1 MRLVEHEWKTTMQP
15 RPTGRRLAAILS
27 ADVVGY
33 SRLMS
38 VDEDG
43 AVRTLRTYR
52 AVISDFIAEHDGRI
66 FGTAGD
72 SVIAEF
78 ASAVQAVRAAVAI
91 QRALDRYNADLPSD
105 QRMDFRIG
113 INVGDVLTEGTDLLG
128 DGVNIAARLQGIAA
142 PAGICISGQ
151 VFDQIEGKLAFNLTH
166 LGAQSLKNLT
176 RPVQVY
182 KVDWQADDAVM
193 PVDRSGPLALPK
205 KPSIAVLP
213 FTNISRDPEQE
224 FFVDGI
230 TDDLIT
236 VLPHYRWFFVI
247 ARNSSFVFKGRATD
261 VKQVAR
267 ELGVR
272 YVLEGSVRRAGSR
285 VRINGQLVD
294 AESGNHLWAE
304 QYDRDLSDIFA
315 VQDEITQS
323 VVAAIEPELLM
334 AEGQRAVRR
343 PPANLDAFECYQRG
357 MWHFHQFTSGDNR
370 EAESWLRR
378 AIERD
383 PTFAQGW
390 MGLARVLNANIWFG
404 WSRDVA
410 RDRQEGYAAAHRG
423 VDLDNRDPYCF
434 YALTLQRLISREQ
447 LKALESAQ
455 RAIDLTPNFAV
466 GHFSLGWARL
476 FVGHFSSAVD
486 PLHRAM
492 RLSPHDPINFSYLN
506 ALALAHYHQ
515 EDYEQALTY
524 ANRAY
529 DLRRLY
535 NTGRTLL
542 ACLGQL
548 GLREQAERVR
558 AEVPELAL
566 PEHDRFWALTNPYL
580 NPDHIAHLQKGL
592 RMAGLEVSHE
602 TE

>member
-1 MRLVEHEWKTTMQP
+1 MQI
-15 RPTGRRLAAILS
+15 RPGGRRLAAIVS

-38 VDEDG
+38 INEEG
-43 AVRTLRTYR
+43 AVETLRTYR
-52 AVISDFIAEHDGRI
+52 AVISDFVAEHDGRI

-78 ASAVQAVRAAVAI
+78 ASAVQAVRSAVAI
-91 QRALDRYNADLPSD
+91 QRALDRHNADLSSD
-105 QRMDFRIG
+105 RRMDFRIG
-113 INVGDVLTEGTDLLG
+113 INVGDVLTEGDDLLG
-128 DGVNIAARLQGIAA
+128 DGVNIAARLQEIAA

-151 VFDQIEGKLAFNLTH
+151 VFDQIEGKLAFNLKH
-166 LGAQSLKNLT
+166 LGPKSLKNLT
-176 RPVQVY
+176 RAVQVY
-182 KVDWQADDAVM
+182 EVDWSADDAAM
-193 PVDRSGPLALPK
+193 PVDRSKPLSLPK

-213 FTNISRDPEQE
+213 FTNISHDPEQE

-236 VLPHYRWFFVI
+236 VLSHYRWFFVI
-247 ARNSSFVFKGRATD
+247 ARNSSFVFKGRSAD
-261 VKQVAR
+261 AKQVAR

-272 YVLEGSVRRAGSR
+272 YILEGSVRRAGSR

-378 AIERD
+378 AIELD

-390 MGLARVLNANIWFG
+390 MGLARVLNASIWYA
-404 WSRDVA
+404 WSQDA
-410 RDRQEGYAAAHRG
+410 ERDRQEGYAAALRG

-447 LKALESAQ
+447 VKALESAQ

-466 GHFSLGWARL
+466 GHFSLGWARI
-476 FVGHFSSAVD
+476 FTGNFASAVD

-515 EDYEQALTY
+515 EEYEQALTY
-524 ANRAY
+524 ANRSY
-529 DLRRLY
+529 GLRRLY
-535 NTGRTLL
+535 NSGRTLL

-548 GLREQAERVR
+548 GLREQAEKVR
-558 AEVPELAL
+558 AEVVELTL
-566 PEHDRFWALTNPYL
+566 PEYDRFWTLTNPYV
-580 NPDHIAHLQKGL
+580 NPDHVAHLREGL
-592 RMAGLEVSHE
+592 RLAGLEAE
-602 TE
+602 I

>member
-1 MRLVEHEWKTTMQP
+1 MWSAT
-15 RPTGRRLAAILS
+15 AAS
-27 ADVVGY
+27 CP
-33 SRLMS
+33 S
-38 VDEDG
+38 DG

-91 QRALDRYNADLPSD
+91 QQALDRYNADLPSD

-182 KVDWQADDAVM
+182 KVDWHADDAVM

-236 VLPHYRWFFVI
+236 VLSHYRWFFVI
-247 ARNSSFVFKGRATD
+247 ARNSSFVFKGRATV

-357 MWHFHQFTSGDNR
+357 MWHFHQFTSGANR

-404 WSRDVA
+404 WSRDVE
-410 RDRQEGYAAAHRG
+410 RERQEGYAAAHRG

-529 DLRRLY
+529 GLRRLY

-580 NPDHIAHLQKGL
+580 NPDHIAHLRKGL

-602 TE
+602 TG

>member
-1 MRLVEHEWKTTMQP
+1 MRLVEHEVEGTMQP
-15 RPTGRRLAAILS
+15 RPTGRRLAAIFS

-182 KVDWQADDAVM
+182 KVDWHADDAVM

-236 VLPHYRWFFVI
+236 VLSHYRWFFVI

-524 ANRAY
+524 ASRAY

-592 RMAGLEVSHE
+592 RMAGLQVSHE

>member
-1 MRLVEHEWKTTMQP
+1 MQP
-15 RPTGRRLAAILS
+15 RPTGRRLAAIFS

-182 KVDWQADDAVM
+182 KVDWHADDAVM

-236 VLPHYRWFFVI
+236 VLSHYRWFFVI

-357 MWHFHQFTSGDNR
+357 MWHFHQFTSGANR